1 MQRSLPA
8 TSPHAHYTQVAREH
22 ISTLP
27 CPRCPS
33 LFLERQE
40 SPWQRLPNSQFFVT
54 SAVALNLLQ
63 KVNWFF
69 LTLLLCPLLA
79 KPRRN
84 LWNQNFMTFGWCQD
98 LSRNKDYGR
107 IWRGTRQRL
116 RLLPPLSCA
125 SSAPSLKLHPSLLMW
140 LWLEKVAKKWVIL
153 LSYSGASYQAKRW

>member
-8 TSPHAHYTQVAREH
+8 TSPHAHYTQFVRVHTHTTPSLCAYISRPFLARC
-22 ISTLP
+22 L
-27 CPRCPS
+27 S

-40 SPWQRLPNSQFFVT
+40 SPGQRLPNSPFFVT

-69 LTLLLCPLLA
+69 LTLFLCPLLA

-116 RLLPPLSCA
+116 WLLPTLSCA
-125 SSAPSLKLHPSLLMW
+125 SSTPSLKLHPSLLMW
-140 LWLEKVAKKWVIL
+140 LWLEKVAKKN
-153 LSYSGASYQAKRW
+153 G